1 MKNIIWEITMEEK
14 NNKEKIAEESVQSN
28 ENTVAEEAN
37 NKELEINKEETTVEQ
52 ESAEAEK
59 IVETAEQKEAAES
72 TKEVATQ
79 EDSEQKQTA
88 KKKDSKSEESEPE
101 EKENGRYKVIAKLE
115 PNLWTYGS
123 PVLFEKGTLER
134 DQVSN
139 INRLSLI
146 FTNIYEEKEIRDLY
160 ITIYADDGEG
170 NVEQIN
176 HSYLAMGQEY
186 LASKGKAA
194 KITIKNENAVKFII
208 KIDRVVFVDG
218 SVWTK
223 KDAVLESA
231 GEMEDVEVFAQAK
244 TKDYEDNYISGMEEV
259 QKDDSAS
266 IGNGIEILK
275 RIAWYKNSKELIKT
289 AHKKYDIAVKNEE
302 RKQASENRR
311 ANRQKDVKKKYMT
324 ATKLDLVKVEDWGL
338 FTDTTKPIIIAGP
351 CSAESEQQVFETAK
365 GLKAAGVEV
374 LRAGIWKPRTRP
386 NCFEGVGSE
395 GLVWMKRVQ
404 RELGMKIST
413 EVANVKHVYEAL
425 KAGVDM
431 LWIGARTSAN
441 PFAMQEIADALKGTD
456 IPVLVK
462 NPVNPDVELWIG
474 ALERLNM
481 AGLKKIGV
489 IHRGF
494 SAYVKSKYRNVP
506 QWQLPIEIKRRFP
519 DMLMICDPSHISGK
533 REYIQEV
540 SQQAMDLGFDGL
552 IIESHICPEIALSDA
567 AQQVTPTSLRE
578 ILGKLII
585 RDIDSENI
593 EYKENIDELRAQ
605 IDDIDNDILELLT
618 RRMKV
623 SDEIGKYKKQNN
635 ITILQPGRWDK
646 ILEKVFVK
654 GAEMGLDNEFL
665 EKVFKAIH
673 QASID
678 RQTKVMNE

>member
-1 MKNIIWEITMEEK
+1 
-14 NNKEKIAEESVQSN
+14 
-28 ENTVAEEAN
+28 
-37 NKELEINKEETTVEQ
+37 
-52 ESAEAEK
+52 
-59 IVETAEQKEAAES
+59 
-72 TKEVATQ
+72 
-79 EDSEQKQTA
+79 
-88 KKKDSKSEESEPE
+88 
-101 EKENGRYKVIAKLE
+101 
-115 PNLWTYGS
+115 
-123 PVLFEKGTLER
+123 
-134 DQVSN
+134 
-139 INRLSLI
+139 
-146 FTNIYEEKEIRDLY
+146 
-160 ITIYADDGEG
+160 
-170 NVEQIN
+170 
-176 HSYLAMGQEY
+176 
-186 LASKGKAA
+186 
-194 KITIKNENAVKFII
+194 
-208 KIDRVVFVDG
+208 
-218 SVWTK
+218 
-223 KDAVLESA
+223 
-231 GEMEDVEVFAQAK
+231 
-244 TKDYEDNYISGMEEV
+244 
-259 QKDDSAS
+259 
-266 IGNGIEILK
+266 
-275 RIAWYKNSKELIKT
+275 
-289 AHKKYDIAVKNEE
+289 
-302 RKQASENRR
+302 
-311 ANRQKDVKKKYMT
+311 MT

-441 PFAMQEIADALKGTD
+441 PFAMQELADALKGTD

-552 IIESHICPEIALSDA
+552 IIEAHCSPDCAWSDK
-567 AQQVTPTSLRE
+567 AQQVTPEALAY
-578 ILGKLII
+578 II
-585 RDIDSENI
+585 RNLVIRDESITTESLT
-593 EYKENIDELRAQ
+593 ELRSQ
-605 IDDIDNDILELLT
+605 IDKLDDQLLELLS
-618 RRMKV
+618 RRMRV
-623 SDEIGKYKKQNN
+623 SRDIGQYKKEHNMPV
-635 ITILQPGRWDK
+635 LQTQRYEELLARRAGQA
-646 ILEKVFVK
+646 
-654 GAEMGLDNEFL
+654 GQMGMDREFMRTVL
-665 EKVFKAIH
+665 QAIH
-673 QASID
+673 EESI
-678 RQTKVMNE
+678 RQQMEVLGK

>member
-1 MKNIIWEITMEEK
+1 
-14 NNKEKIAEESVQSN
+14 
-28 ENTVAEEAN
+28 
-37 NKELEINKEETTVEQ
+37 
-52 ESAEAEK
+52 
-59 IVETAEQKEAAES
+59 
-72 TKEVATQ
+72 
-79 EDSEQKQTA
+79 
-88 KKKDSKSEESEPE
+88 
-101 EKENGRYKVIAKLE
+101 
-115 PNLWTYGS
+115 
-123 PVLFEKGTLER
+123 
-134 DQVSN
+134 
-139 INRLSLI
+139 
-146 FTNIYEEKEIRDLY
+146 
-160 ITIYADDGEG
+160 
-170 NVEQIN
+170 
-176 HSYLAMGQEY
+176 
-186 LASKGKAA
+186 
-194 KITIKNENAVKFII
+194 
-208 KIDRVVFVDG
+208 
-218 SVWTK
+218 
-223 KDAVLESA
+223 
-231 GEMEDVEVFAQAK
+231 
-244 TKDYEDNYISGMEEV
+244 
-259 QKDDSAS
+259 
-266 IGNGIEILK
+266 
-275 RIAWYKNSKELIKT
+275 
-289 AHKKYDIAVKNEE
+289 
-302 RKQASENRR
+302 
-311 ANRQKDVKKKYMT
+311 MT
-324 ATKLDLVKVEDWGL
+324 ATKLDLVKVEDWRL

-552 IIESHICPEIALSDA
+552 IIEAHCSPDCAWSDK
-567 AQQVTPTSLRE
+567 AQQVTPQGLAYICRNLVIRETNATTESLTELRSQ
-578 ILGKLII
+578 IDKLDDELLELLSRRMRVS
-585 RDIDSENI
+585 RDIGQ
-593 EYKENIDELRAQ
+593 YKKEHNMPVLQAQ
-605 IDDIDNDILELLT
+605 RYGELLT
-618 RRMKV
+618 RRADQAVRMGMDREFMRSV
-623 SDEIGKYKKQNN
+623 
-635 ITILQPGRWDK
+635 LQ
-646 ILEKVFVK
+646 
-654 GAEMGLDNEFL
+654 
-665 EKVFKAIH
+665 AIH
-673 QASID
+673 EESI
-678 RQTKVMNE
+678 RQQMAVLGE